1 LKAYETST
9 STLKSL
15 LSLPELQLSSVESTV
30 SNLQD
35 ALADQ
40 ADIDEAVRLSP
51 SSLGEEQE
59 LEDELEGMVTREK
72 EAKERERETKL
83 LEARVPER
91 EQTAEK
97 PQEERVRMAESTKE
111 GEKEKERVALPA

>member
-1 LKAYETST
+1 MKAYETST

-40 ADIDEAVRLSP
+40 AEIDEAVRLSP
-51 SSLGEEQE
+51 SSRGEEQD
-59 LEDELEGMVTREK
+59 LENELEGLLMREK

-83 LEARVPER
+83 LEARVQER

-97 PQEERVRMAESTKE
+97 PQEERVRMAESTEE